1 MVAAGRAALMFLV
14 QEIILIISLIL
25 RKYTMSLGMS
35 VLHSVLGFIAALALA
50 GALVPAFA
58 LAQTT
63 PYNYYNYGNCNS
75 QYSITYPYN
84 NGYYPNGYC
93 PQGTLFVYVQVN
105 APANSFYS
113 RPPSDFTIIVSGGNA
128 YPATVPG
135 STNGQ
140 LISVLGSYSV
150 TAASFQG
157 FTPSYSSG
165 CTGTVSQGQQA
176 SCVITETPIYPY
188 NYQPNY
194 PYQQN
199 YQYPNQ
205 YPYYNKP
212 YLAPYTAPTVYVTPT
227 YVPRLPNT
235 GFEPQ
240 TAAAAV
246 LVVLIAM
253 AFLSLPYVR
262 KALAS
267 ILG

>member
-1 MVAAGRAALMFLV
+1 
-14 QEIILIISLIL
+14 
-25 RKYTMSLGMS
+25 MSLS
-35 VLHSVLGFIAALALA
+35 RSILGFVAALAFA
-50 GALVPAFA
+50 GAFVPAFA
-58 LAQTT
+58 FAQTT
-63 PYNYYNYGNCNS
+63 PYNYNYGNCNS
-75 QYSITYPYN
+75 QYSNTYPYN
-84 NGYYPNGYC
+84 TTYPYNNGYC

-135 STNGQ
+135 STNGK

-165 CTGTVSQGQQA
+165 CTGSVSQGQQV

-194 PYQQN
+194 PYPQN

-205 YPYYNKP
+205 NSYYNQP
-212 YLAPYTAPTVYVTPT
+212 YVTPYTAPTVYVTPT

-235 GFEPQ
+235 GFDPQ
-240 TAAAAV
+240 SG
-246 LVVLIAM
+246 LVTVALIVLIVM
-253 AFLSLPYVR
+253 ASFSLSYVR
-262 KALAS
+262 KALAV
-267 ILG
+267 IIG